1 MQGRWSTPLNIHFGN
16 LLHTKGVVPLNI
28 IFVFPPPALTPS
40 ANPGA
45 AVPDPNSIHFGPTA
59 KGKKGKPSTS
69 ADPHEQLNEPGT
81 RGRYLEAADISRRP
95 ISRGGRWSNNMDLGD
110 IRLPSQPPEDD
121 EPSGSSGQP
130 KEEDVLMDGPSVTLQ
145 EDADVIMFAGLP
157 LHIEPDHRLA
167 ADEMA
172 TEAWMEKMLDRDARR
187 ARLAQLDTWIRC
199 RETLTAVQAEKFTE
213 EVGRSGFSLENI
225 DPEVI
230 KEAILWLDGK
240 AKTNPQFGRQVFF
253 GDASSSNAAIGPCLN
268 TCFDIFLKMAA
279 RRVELIRGQKA
290 MLQALDRICCP
301 LEISDIY
308 DYVVAGRT
316 SLPPPASPPRSPIA
330 GPSTGITFPDIF
342 HLVPEEAVRSES
354 YDPNDLN
361 PSDYEEQIARQ
372 IKREEEEADLQE
384 QDQLADYDSSLDQGY
399 RTLVNRTT
407 LAPEDAPSTIVRA
420 TTIDTADLPGQLAR
434 TNAVWTEDRLSPTN
448 ADRDL
453 VYPPI
458 GSPIYNPSTPTRA
471 PSELPEPIDWEPI
484 YHRLTRLRAQHSVHH
499 RDSTP
504 AAPRESELEASIV
517 RAIREGI
524 ELGRQQ
530 TRDLARI
537 ERARREVQQAADRIQ
552 ERIRIRE
559 RTPTPIPHI
568 PDLPRWFRIPDSRLY
583 VSVLI
588 SRTVSEYAEI
598 NETPEN
604 IQVRPENP
612 EPAQRPRIR
621 QAQLAALAEQ
631 EAAAEAGEPLPPP
644 QRTLRIPAPLAP
656 RNPDFEPEQAD
667 HSALENESSENL
679 NYPA

>member
-81 RGRYLEAADISRRP
+81 RGRMNTIWLGPLNEEYVNPLVLEAKSNLTIPRP

-199 RETLTAVQAEKFTE
+199 QGTLTAVQAEKFTE

-301 LEISDIY
+301 LET
-308 DYVVAGRT
+308 G
-316 SLPPPASPPRSPIA
+316 PASAIVQFA
-330 GPSTGITFPDIF
+330 LNLLYLGT
-342 HLVPEEAVRSES
+342 
-354 YDPNDLN
+354 LN
-361 PSDYEEQIARQ
+361 PF
-372 IKREEEEADLQE
+372 K
-384 QDQLADYDSSLDQGY
+384 
-399 RTLVNRTT
+399 
-407 LAPEDAPSTIVRA
+407 
-420 TTIDTADLPGQLAR
+420 
-434 TNAVWTEDRLSPTN
+434 
-448 ADRDL
+448 
-453 VYPPI
+453 
-458 GSPIYNPSTPTRA
+458 
-471 PSELPEPIDWEPI
+471 
-484 YHRLTRLRAQHSVHH
+484 
-499 RDSTP
+499 
-504 AAPRESELEASIV
+504 
-517 RAIREGI
+517 
-524 ELGRQQ
+524 
-530 TRDLARI
+530 
-537 ERARREVQQAADRIQ
+537 
-552 ERIRIRE
+552 
-559 RTPTPIPHI
+559 
-568 PDLPRWFRIPDSRLY
+568 
-583 VSVLI
+583 
-588 SRTVSEYAEI
+588 
-598 NETPEN
+598 
-604 IQVRPENP
+604 
-612 EPAQRPRIR
+612 
-621 QAQLAALAEQ
+621 
-631 EAAAEAGEPLPPP
+631 
-644 QRTLRIPAPLAP
+644 
-656 RNPDFEPEQAD
+656 
-667 HSALENESSENL
+667 
-679 NYPA
+679 

>member
-81 RGRYLEAADISRRP
+81 RGRMNTMWLGPLNEEYVNPLVLEAKSNLTIPRP

-199 RETLTAVQAEKFTE
+199 RGTLTAVQAEKFTE

-253 GDASSSNAAIGPCLN
+253 GDASSRNAAIGPCLN

-301 LEISDIY
+301 LET
-308 DYVVAGRT
+308 G
-316 SLPPPASPPRSPIA
+316 PASAIVQFA
-330 GPSTGITFPDIF
+330 LNLLYLGT
-342 HLVPEEAVRSES
+342 
-354 YDPNDLN
+354 LN
-361 PSDYEEQIARQ
+361 PF
-372 IKREEEEADLQE
+372 K
-384 QDQLADYDSSLDQGY
+384 
-399 RTLVNRTT
+399 
-407 LAPEDAPSTIVRA
+407 
-420 TTIDTADLPGQLAR
+420 
-434 TNAVWTEDRLSPTN
+434 
-448 ADRDL
+448 
-453 VYPPI
+453 
-458 GSPIYNPSTPTRA
+458 
-471 PSELPEPIDWEPI
+471 
-484 YHRLTRLRAQHSVHH
+484 
-499 RDSTP
+499 
-504 AAPRESELEASIV
+504 
-517 RAIREGI
+517 
-524 ELGRQQ
+524 
-530 TRDLARI
+530 
-537 ERARREVQQAADRIQ
+537 
-552 ERIRIRE
+552 
-559 RTPTPIPHI
+559 
-568 PDLPRWFRIPDSRLY
+568 
-583 VSVLI
+583 
-588 SRTVSEYAEI
+588 
-598 NETPEN
+598 
-604 IQVRPENP
+604 
-612 EPAQRPRIR
+612 
-621 QAQLAALAEQ
+621 
-631 EAAAEAGEPLPPP
+631 
-644 QRTLRIPAPLAP
+644 
-656 RNPDFEPEQAD
+656 
-667 HSALENESSENL
+667 
-679 NYPA
+679 